1 MSPEAVCFTG
11 AVRDVDPAYAI
22 IRVDLDVE
30 DDEARFTVR
39 RIVWSEEF
47 GGGRSSTTPRAERR
61 QGRPIP
67 LAVHTR
73 RSPFVGLGPGGRLA
87 DCASVQECH
96 PTVDSG

>member
-39 RIVWSEEF
+39 RIVWSEELAEAEVQRLQELNADK
-47 GGGRSSTTPRAERR
+47 GARYLWQYTRVDRPSSA
-61 QGRPIP
+61 
-67 LAVHTR
+67 
-73 RSPFVGLGPGGRLA
+73 
-87 DCASVQECH
+87 
-96 PTVDSG
+96 